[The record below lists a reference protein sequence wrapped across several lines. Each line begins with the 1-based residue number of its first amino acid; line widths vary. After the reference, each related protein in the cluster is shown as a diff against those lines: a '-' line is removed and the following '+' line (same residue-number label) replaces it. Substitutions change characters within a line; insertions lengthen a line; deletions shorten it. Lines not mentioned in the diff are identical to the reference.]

1 MSLYREFSTLLPY
14 IQSVRKLKEFLS
26 FDISFPSTWK
36 LPKKF
41 VREDRVVEQES
52 KIPNERMIS
61 FVSEISGEDVETTY
75 KNIQSI
81 IKYNLD
87 REEKERLFN
96 DKVNELKSLFEKQN
110 LTNLKGLEFQ
120 IKQNQ
125 IQLEDDEEQL
135 EQNASMVRERI
146 VEGQE

>member
-26 FDISFPSTWK
+26 FDISFPNTWK

-41 VREDRVVEQES
+41 VREDRVVEQDS
-52 KIPNERMIS
+52 KLPNERMIS
-61 FVSEISGEDVETTY
+61 FVSEITEEDIELTY

-87 REEKERLFN
+87 REEKERLFS
-96 DKVNELKSLFEKQN
+96 DKVNELKTLFEKQD

-120 IKQNQ
+120 IKKNK
-125 IQLEDDEEQL
+125 IELEDDEELQ
-135 EQNASMVRERI
+135 QTPRMVREGI
-146 VEGQE
+146 DEGQD

>member
-26 FDISFPSTWK
+26 FDISFPNTWK

-41 VREDRVVEQES
+41 IREDRAVEQES

-61 FVSEISGEDVETTY
+61 FVSEISEEDVETTY

-96 DKVNELKSLFEKQN
+96 DKVNELKVLFEKQN

-120 IKQNQ
+120 IKQQQ
-125 IQLEDDEEQL
+125 IQLDYEEEHQPNVKL
-135 EQNASMVRERI
+135 VREGI
-146 VEGQE
+146 DEGQE

>member
-1 MSLYREFSTLLPY
+1 
-14 IQSVRKLKEFLS
+14 
-26 FDISFPSTWK
+26 
-36 LPKKF
+36 
-41 VREDRVVEQES
+41 
-52 KIPNERMIS
+52 MIS
-61 FVSEISGEDVETTY
+61 FVSEISEEDVETTY

-96 DKVNELKSLFEKQN
+96 EKVNELKSLFEKQN

-120 IKQNQ
+120 IKQHQ

>member
-61 FVSEISGEDVETTY
+61 FVSEISEEDVETTY

>member
-61 FVSEISGEDVETTY
+61 FVSEISEEDVETTY

-81 IKYNLD
+81 IKYN
-87 REEKERLFN
+87 
-96 DKVNELKSLFEKQN
+96 
-110 LTNLKGLEFQ
+110 
-120 IKQNQ
+120 
-125 IQLEDDEEQL
+125 
-135 EQNASMVRERI
+135 
-146 VEGQE
+146 

>member
-26 FDISFPSTWK
+26 FDISFPNTWR

-52 KIPNERMIS
+52 KIANERMIS
-61 FVSEISGEDVETTY
+61 FVSEISEEDVETTY

-96 DKVNELKSLFEKQN
+96 DKVNELKVLFEKQN

-120 IKQNQ
+120 IKQQQ
-125 IQLEDDEEQL
+125 IQLDYDEEHQP
-135 EQNASMVRERI
+135 NARLVREG
-146 VEGQE
+146 VDEGQD

>member
-26 FDISFPSTWK
+26 FDVSFPSTWK

-61 FVSEISGEDVETTY
+61 FVSEITEEDVETTY

-81 IKYNLD
+81 IIEGGAKLLQSFIDKQLWDEARVITNQDLMVNEGLNAPAFSGELIE
-87 REEKERLFN
+87 EEKIFS
-96 DKVNELKSLFEKQN
+96 DS
-110 LTNLKGLEFQ
+110 
-120 IKQNQ
+120 
-125 IQLEDDEEQL
+125 IQYF
-135 EQNASMVRERI
+135 I
-146 VEGQE
+146 PGT

>member
-61 FVSEISGEDVETTY
+61 FVSEISEEDVETTY

-96 DKVNELKSLFEKQN
+96 EKVNELKSLFEKQN

>member
-26 FDISFPSTWK
+26 FDISFPNTWK

-52 KIPNERMIS
+52 KIVNERMIS
-61 FVSEISGEDVETTY
+61 FVSEISEEDVETTY

-96 DKVNELKSLFEKQN
+96 DKVNELKALFEKQN
-110 LTNLKGLEFQ
+110 LSNLKGLEFQ
-120 IKQNQ
+120 IKQQQ
-125 IQLEDDEEQL
+125 IHLDYEEEHQPNVRL
-135 EQNASMVRERI
+135 VREGI
-146 VEGQE
+146 DEGQE

>member
-26 FDISFPSTWK
+26 FDVSFPSTWK

-61 FVSEISGEDVETTY
+61 FVSEISEEDVETTY

-96 DKVNELKSLFEKQN
+96 EKVNELKSLFEKQN

>member
-1 MSLYREFSTLLPY
+1 MSLYREFSALLPY
-14 IQSVRKLKEFLS
+14 IQSVRKLKEYLS
-26 FDISFPSTWK
+26 FDMSFPNTWK

-61 FVSEISGEDVETTY
+61 FISEITEEDVENIY
-75 KNIQSI
+75 INIQSI

-87 REEKERLFN
+87 REEKERLFQ

-125 IQLEDDEEQL
+125 IKLEDDEEL
-135 EQNASMVRERI
+135 EQTPRLVREGI
-146 VEGQE
+146 DEGQA

>member
-26 FDISFPSTWK
+26 FDVSFPSTWK

-61 FVSEISGEDVETTY
+61 FVSEISEEDVETTY

-96 DKVNELKSLFEKQN
+96 EKVNELKSLFEKQN

-120 IKQNQ
+120 IKQQ
-125 IQLEDDEEQL
+125 
-135 EQNASMVRERI
+135 SRCPK
-146 VEGQE
+146 

>member
-26 FDISFPSTWK
+26 FDVSFPSTWK

-61 FVSEISGEDVETTY
+61 FVSEITEEDVETTY

>member
-26 FDISFPSTWK
+26 FDVSFPSTWK

-61 FVSEISGEDVETTY
+61 FVSEISEEDVETTY

-120 IKQNQ
+120 IKQHQ

>member
-26 FDISFPSTWK
+26 FDVSFPSTWK

-61 FVSEISGEDVETTY
+61 FVSEISEEDVETTY